1 MNEEGSM
8 IDLNLTLIIQL
19 AVVLSLMVILSQI
32 AFKPFLSLL
41 QARKERIE
49 GAEKRARDLQQQ
61 AEKLIERYREAIS
74 AAQAQGA
81 TIREEIRQES
91 LAKEMEILQ
100 QAMEE
105 ANRVI
110 KEMKMK
116 IAEETGLARRD
127 LRLQAQN
134 LSREIT
140 ARILGRDLS

>member
-1 MNEEGSM
+1 M

-19 AVVLSLMVILSQI
+19 AVVLSLIVILSQI

-49 GAEKRARDLQQQ
+49 GAEKRARELQQQ

-100 QAMEE
+100 KAMDE
-105 ANRVI
+105 ANQVI
-110 KEMKMK
+110 KKMKMK
-116 IAEETGLARRD
+116 IAQEAGLARRD
-127 LRLQAQN
+127 LRMQAQN

>member
-1 MNEEGSM
+1 M
-8 IDLNLTLIIQL
+8 INLNLTLIIQL
-19 AVVLSLMVILSQI
+19 AVVLSLMAILSQI

>member
-1 MNEEGSM
+1 M

-49 GAEKRARDLQQQ
+49 GAEKRARELQQQ

-105 ANRVI
+105 ANQVI

>member
-1 MNEEGSM
+1 M

-49 GAEKRARDLQQQ
+49 GAEKRARELQQQ
-61 AEKLIERYREAIS
+61 AEELIERYREAIS

-81 TIREEIRQES
+81 AIREEIRQES

-105 ANRVI
+105 ANQVI

>member
-1 MNEEGSM
+1 M

-49 GAEKRARDLQQQ
+49 GAEKRARELQQQ
-61 AEKLIERYREAIS
+61 AEELMERYREAIS

-105 ANRVI
+105 ANQVI

>member
-1 MNEEGSM
+1 M

-61 AEKLIERYREAIS
+61 AEELIERYREAIS

-105 ANRVI
+105 ANQVI

>member
-1 MNEEGSM
+1 M

-19 AVVLSLMVILSQI
+19 AVVLSLIVILSQI

-49 GAEKRARDLQQQ
+49 GAEKRARELQQQ

-100 QAMEE
+100 KTMAE
-105 ANRVI
+105 ANQVI
-110 KEMKMK
+110 EDMKKK
-116 IAEETGLARRD
+116 IAEETGLARKD
-127 LRLQAQN
+127 LQLQARN
-134 LSREIT
+134 LSREI
-140 ARILGRDLS
+140 AERILGRNLA

>member
-1 MNEEGSM
+1 M

-81 TIREEIRQES
+81 TIREEIRKES
-91 LAKEMEILQ
+91 LAAEMEILQ
-100 QAMEE
+100 KAMEK
-105 ANRVI
+105 ANHSI
-110 KEMKMK
+110 QQMKTK
-116 IAEETGLARRD
+116 IAEETGAARVG
-127 LRLQAQN
+127 LKIQAQN
-134 LSREIT
+134 LSLEI
-140 ARILGRDLS
+140 AEKILGRSLQ

>member
-1 MNEEGSM
+1 M

-105 ANRVI
+105 ANQVI